1 MGLQNHQRERYFRH
15 QNNEQHERLHQL
27 HGYLQGTDFQDLH
40 LWKHL
45 LQDLRYQ
52 RIRSLQG
59 SLSLNGISQPD
70 NQHEHLELLRFPH

>member
-1 MGLQNHQRERYFRH
+1 MGLQNRQRERYFHH
-15 QNNEQHERLHQL
+15 QNNEQRERSHRL
-27 HGYLQGTDFQDLH
+27 HGYLQGTGFQDLP
-40 LWKHL
+40 LWKL
-45 LQDLRYQ
+45 LSQDLRYQ